1 MPDAGGVELAQ
12 LLIQGIVVPLP
23 EAIAILRSILV
34 SILAA
39 LVVPLAVLTAIIVE
53 CGRCHRPSFQF

>member
-1 MPDAGGVELAQ
+1 MPDGGGVELGQ
-12 LLIQGIVVPLP
+12 LLIQGFVVPVP

-39 LVVPLAVLTAIIVE
+39 LVVPLAVLTSIIAE
-53 CGRCHRPSFQF
+53 CARCQRPSYQW